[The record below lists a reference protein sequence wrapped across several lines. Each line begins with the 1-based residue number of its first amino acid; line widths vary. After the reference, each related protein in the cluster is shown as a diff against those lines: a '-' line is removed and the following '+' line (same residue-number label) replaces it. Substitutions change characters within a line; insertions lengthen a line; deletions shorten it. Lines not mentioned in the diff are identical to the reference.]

1 MSIENKKTVEI
12 YEEKAATYLKT
23 TIEHDKLDEEKAKR
37 KKEKLQN
44 FIKEN
49 LEQFKKGS
57 KVFEIGSADGENAKY
72 IESLGYNITASDIA
86 DAFINETKSKV
97 ENTVKFNVLEDDFKD
112 KYLAVLAWRVF
123 VHFTKEDLDITLN
136 KVHKALEN
144 GGIFIFNIMNR
155 ETKVCD
161 EEWVD
166 FPNEYHMDAERYYKY
181 FLKEEVDS
189 LISKTDFKIKS
200 FHMEGGDNKNK
211 WLVYVL
217 EK

>member
-23 TIEHDKLDEEKAKR
+23 TIEHDKLDPEKAKR

-49 LEQFKKGS
+49 LEQLKKGS

-155 ETKVCD
+155 ETKACD

>member
-12 YEEKAATYLKT
+12 YERKAATYLKT

-72 IESLGYNITASDIA
+72 IKELGYNVTASDIA
-86 DAFINETKSKV
+86 DAFIDETKSKI
-97 ENTVKFNVLEDDFKD
+97 ENTIKFNVLEDDFKD
-112 KYLAVLAWRVF
+112 KYSAVFAWRVF

-136 KVHKALEN
+136 KVYKALEN
-144 GGIFIFNIMNR
+144 GGVFIFNIMNR
-155 ETKVCD
+155 ETRDCD

-166 FPNEYHMDAERYYKY
+166 FPNEYHMNAERYYKY
-181 FLKEEVDS
+181 FSEKEVNE
-189 LISKTDFKIKS
+189 LIQKTNFKINS
-200 FHMEGGDNKNK
+200 FHKEGGESKNK

-217 EK
+217 KK

>member
-23 TIEHDKLDEEKAKR
+23 TIEHDKLDPEKAKR
-37 KKEKLQN
+37 KKEKLQS

-86 DAFINETKSKV
+86 DAFINEAKSKV

-155 ETKVCD
+155 ETKACD

>member
-23 TIEHDKLDEEKAKR
+23 TIEHDKLDPEKAKR

-44 FIKEN
+44 FIKTN
-49 LEQFKKGS
+49 LDSLEKGS

-72 IESLGYNITASDIA
+72 IKELGYNVTASDIA
-86 DAFINETKSKV
+86 DAFIDETKSKI
-97 ENTVKFNVLEDDFKD
+97 ENTIKFNVLEDDFKD
-112 KYLAVLAWRVF
+112 KYSAVLAWRVF

-136 KVHKALEN
+136 KVYKALEN
-144 GGIFIFNIMNR
+144 GGVFIFNIMNR
-155 ETKVCD
+155 ETRDCD

-166 FPNEYHMDAERYYKY
+166 FPNEYHMNAERYYKY
-181 FLKEEVDS
+181 FSEKEVNE
-189 LISKTDFKIKS
+189 LIQKTNFKINS
-200 FHMEGGDNKNK
+200 FHKEGGESKNK

-217 EK
+217 KK

>member
-72 IESLGYNITASDIA
+72 IKELGYNVTASDIA

-112 KYLAVLAWRVF
+112 KYSAVLAWRVF

-155 ETKVCD
+155 ESKACD

-181 FLKEEVDS
+181 YKKEEVDS

>member
-12 YEEKAATYLKT
+12 YERKAATYLKT
-23 TIEHDKLDEEKAKR
+23 TIDHDKLDPEKAKR

-72 IESLGYNITASDIA
+72 IKELGYNVTASDIA
-86 DAFINETKSKV
+86 DAFINETKSKI
-97 ENTVKFNVLEDDFKD
+97 ENTIKFNVLEDDFKD
-112 KYLAVLAWRVF
+112 KYSAVLAWRVF

-136 KVHKALEN
+136 KVYKALEN
-144 GGIFIFNIMNR
+144 GGVFIFNIMNR
-155 ETKVCD
+155 ETRDCD

-166 FPNEYHMDAERYYKY
+166 FPNEYHMNAERYYKY
-181 FLKEEVDS
+181 FSEKEVNE
-189 LISKTDFKIKS
+189 LIQKTNFKINS
-200 FHMEGGDNKNK
+200 FHKEGGESKNK

-217 EK
+217 KK

>member
-72 IESLGYNITASDIA
+72 IKELGYNITASDIA

-136 KVHKALEN
+136 KVYKALEN
-144 GGIFIFNIMNR
+144 GGVFIFNIMNR
-155 ETKVCD
+155 ETRDCD

-166 FPNEYHMDAERYYKY
+166 FPNEYHMNAERYYKY
-181 FLKEEVDS
+181 FSEKEVNE
-189 LISKTDFKIKS
+189 LIQKTNFKINS
-200 FHMEGGDNKNK
+200 FHKEGGESKNK

-217 EK
+217 KK

>member
-12 YEEKAATYLKT
+12 YEEKAATYIKT

-72 IESLGYNITASDIA
+72 IESLGYNVTASDIA
-86 DAFINETKSKV
+86 DAFIDETKSKI

-136 KVHKALEN
+136 KVYKALEN
-144 GGIFIFNIMNR
+144 GGVFIFNIMNR
-155 ETKVCD
+155 ETRDCD

-166 FPNEYHMDAERYYKY
+166 FPNEYHMNAERYYKY
-181 FLKEEVDS
+181 FSEKEVNE
-189 LISKTDFKIKS
+189 LIQKTNFKINS
-200 FHMEGGDNKNK
+200 FHKEGGESKNK

-217 EK
+217 KK

>member
-72 IESLGYNITASDIA
+72 IKELGYNVTASDIA
-86 DAFINETKSKV
+86 DAFIDETKSKI

-155 ETKVCD
+155 ETKACD

-181 FLKEEVDS
+181 FSEKEVNE
-189 LISKTDFKIKS
+189 LIQKTNFKINS
-200 FHMEGGDNKNK
+200 FHKEGGESKNK

-217 EK
+217 KK

>member
-23 TIEHDKLDEEKAKR
+23 TIEHDKLDPEKAKR

-155 ETKVCD
+155 ETKACD

-200 FHMEGGDNKNK
+200 FHMEGGDNQNK

>member
-37 KKEKLQN
+37 KKEKLQS

-97 ENTVKFNVLEDDFKD
+97 ENTVKFNVLENDFKD

-155 ETKVCD
+155 ETKACD

>member
-72 IESLGYNITASDIA
+72 IKELGYNITASDIA

-112 KYLAVLAWRVF
+112 KYVAVLAWRVF

-136 KVHKALEN
+136 KVHNALEN

-155 ETKVCD
+155 ETKACD

>member
-12 YEEKAATYLKT
+12 YERKATTYLKT
-23 TIEHDKLDEEKAKR
+23 TIEHDKLDPEKAKR

-72 IESLGYNITASDIA
+72 IKELGYNITASDIA
-86 DAFINETKSKV
+86 DAFIDETKSKI
-97 ENTVKFNVLEDDFKD
+97 ENTIKFNVLEDDFKD

-155 ETKVCD
+155 ETKACD

>member
-12 YEEKAATYLKT
+12 YERKAATYLKT

-72 IESLGYNITASDIA
+72 IKELGYNVTASDIA
-86 DAFINETKSKV
+86 DAFINETKSKI
-97 ENTVKFNVLEDDFKD
+97 ENTIKFNVLEDDFKD
-112 KYLAVLAWRVF
+112 KYSAVFAWRVF

-155 ETKVCD
+155 ETKACD

-166 FPNEYHMDAERYYKY
+166 FPNEYHMNAERYYKY
-181 FLKEEVDS
+181 FSEKEVNE
-189 LISKTDFKIKS
+189 LIQKTNFKINS
-200 FHMEGGDNKNK
+200 FHKEGGESKNK

-217 EK
+217 KK

>member
-37 KKEKLQN
+37 KKEKLHN

-155 ETKVCD
+155 ETKACD

>member
-144 GGIFIFNIMNR
+144 GGVFIFNIMNR

>member
-166 FPNEYHMDAERYYKY
+166 FPNGYHMDAERYYKY

-189 LISKTDFKIKS
+189 LISNTDFTIKS

>member
-72 IESLGYNITASDIA
+72 IKELGYNITASDIA

-155 ETKVCD
+155 ETKACD

-181 FLKEEVDS
+181 YKKEEVDS

>member
-23 TIEHDKLDEEKAKR
+23 TIEHDKLDPEKAKR

-144 GGIFIFNIMNR
+144 GGVFIFNIMNR

-200 FHMEGGDNKNK
+200 FHMEGGEKKNK

>member
-1 MSIENKKTVEI
+1 MSKENKKTVEV
-12 YEEKAATYLKT
+12 YQEKAATYLKT
-23 TIEHDKLDEEKAKR
+23 TIEHDTLDPEKAKR

-72 IESLGYNITASDIA
+72 IKELGYNITASDIA
-86 DAFINETKSKV
+86 DAFINETQSKV
-97 ENTVKFNVLEDDFKD
+97 ENTIKFNVLEDDFKD
-112 KYLAVLAWRVF
+112 KYSAVLAWRVF

-136 KVHKALEN
+136 KVYKALEN
-144 GGIFIFNIMNR
+144 GGVFIFNIMNR
-155 ETKVCD
+155 ETRDCD

-166 FPNEYHMDAERYYKY
+166 FPNEYHMNAERYYKY
-181 FLKEEVDS
+181 FSEKEVNE
-189 LISKTDFKIKS
+189 LIQKTNFKINS
-200 FHMEGGDNKNK
+200 FHKEGGESKNK

-217 EK
+217 KK

>member
-1 MSIENKKTVEI
+1 MSKENKKTVEV
-12 YEEKAATYLKT
+12 YQEKAATYLRT

-72 IESLGYNITASDIA
+72 IKELGYNVTASDIA
-86 DAFINETKSKV
+86 DAFIDETKSKI
-97 ENTVKFNVLEDDFKD
+97 ENTIKFNVLEDDFKD
-112 KYLAVLAWRVF
+112 KYSAVFAWRVF

-136 KVHKALEN
+136 KVYKALEN
-144 GGIFIFNIMNR
+144 GGVFIFNIMNR
-155 ETKVCD
+155 ETRDCD

-166 FPNEYHMDAERYYKY
+166 FPNEYHMNAERYYKY
-181 FLKEEVDS
+181 FSEKEVNE
-189 LISKTDFKIKS
+189 LIQKTNFKINS
-200 FHMEGGDNKNK
+200 FHKEGGESKNK

-217 EK
+217 KK

>member
-23 TIEHDKLDEEKAKR
+23 TIEHDKLDPEKAKR

-57 KVFEIGSADGENAKY
+57 KVFEIGSADGENAKF
-72 IESLGYNITASDIA
+72 IKDLGYDVTASDIA
-86 DAFINETKSKV
+86 EAFINESKSKV
-97 ENTVKFNVLEDDFKD
+97 ENTIKFNVLEDEFKD
-112 KYLAVLAWRVF
+112 KYVAILAWRVF
-123 VHFTKEDLDITLN
+123 VHFTKEDLELTLN
-136 KVHKALEN
+136 KVYNALEE
-144 GGIFIFNIMNR
+144 GGVFIFNIMNR
-155 ETKVCD
+155 ETKTCD

>member
-1 MSIENKKTVEI
+1 MSKENKKTVEI
-12 YEEKAATYLKT
+12 YEKKAATYLKT
-23 TIEHDKLDEEKAKR
+23 TIEHDKLDPEKAKR

-49 LEQFKKGS
+49 LEQLKKGS
-57 KVFEIGSADGENAKY
+57 KVFEIGSADGENAKF
-72 IESLGYNITASDIA
+72 IKDLGYNITASDIA

-97 ENTVKFNVLEDDFKD
+97 ENTIKFNVLEDEFKD
-112 KYLAVLAWRVF
+112 KYVAILAWRVF
-123 VHFTKEDLDITLN
+123 VHFTKEDLELTLN
-136 KVHKALEN
+136 KVYNALEED
-144 GGIFIFNIMNR
+144 GVFIFNIMNR
-155 ETKVCD
+155 ETKTCD

-166 FPNEYHMDAERYYKY
+166 FPNEYHMNAERYYKY

>member
-72 IESLGYNITASDIA
+72 IKELGYNVTASDIA

-155 ETKVCD
+155 ETKACD

>member
-72 IESLGYNITASDIA
+72 IKELGYNITASDIA

>member
-12 YEEKAATYLKT
+12 YERKAATYLKT

-72 IESLGYNITASDIA
+72 IKELGYNVTASDIA
-86 DAFINETKSKV
+86 DAFIDETKSKI
-97 ENTVKFNVLEDDFKD
+97 ENTIKFNVLEDDFKD
-112 KYLAVLAWRVF
+112 KYSAVFAWRVF

-136 KVHKALEN
+136 KVYKALEN
-144 GGIFIFNIMNR
+144 GGVFIFNIMNR
-155 ETKVCD
+155 ETRDCN

-166 FPNEYHMDAERYYKY
+166 FPNEYHMNAERYYKY
-181 FLKEEVDS
+181 FSEKEVNE
-189 LISKTDFKIKS
+189 LIQKTNFKINS
-200 FHMEGGDNKNK
+200 FHKEGGESKNK

-217 EK
+217 KK

>member
-72 IESLGYNITASDIA
+72 IESLGYNVTASDIA
-86 DAFINETKSKV
+86 DAFIDETKSKI

-136 KVHKALEN
+136 KVYKALEN
-144 GGIFIFNIMNR
+144 GGVFIFNIMNR
-155 ETKVCD
+155 ETRDCD

-166 FPNEYHMDAERYYKY
+166 FPNEYHMNAERYYKY
-181 FLKEEVDS
+181 FSEKEVNE
-189 LISKTDFKIKS
+189 LIQKTNFKINS
-200 FHMEGGDNKNK
+200 FHKEGGESKNK

-217 EK
+217 KK

>member
-12 YEEKAATYLKT
+12 YERKAATYLKT

-72 IESLGYNITASDIA
+72 IKELGYNVTASDIA
-86 DAFINETKSKV
+86 DAFIDETKSKI
-97 ENTVKFNVLEDDFKD
+97 ENTIKFNVLEDGFKD
-112 KYLAVLAWRVF
+112 KYSAVFAWRVF

-136 KVHKALEN
+136 KVYKALEN
-144 GGIFIFNIMNR
+144 GGVFIFNIMNR
-155 ETKVCD
+155 ETRDCD

-166 FPNEYHMDAERYYKY
+166 FPNEYHMNAERYYKY
-181 FLKEEVDS
+181 FSEKEVNE
-189 LISKTDFKIKS
+189 LIQKTNFKINS
-200 FHMEGGDNKNK
+200 FHKEGGESKNK

-217 EK
+217 KK

>member
-155 ETKVCD
+155 ETKACD

>member
-23 TIEHDKLDEEKAKR
+23 TIEHDKLDPEKAKR

-72 IESLGYNITASDIA
+72 IESLGYNVTASDIA
-86 DAFINETKSKV
+86 DAFINETKSKI
-97 ENTVKFNVLEDDFKD
+97 ENTIKFNVLEDDFKD
-112 KYLAVLAWRVF
+112 KYSAVFAWRVF

-136 KVHKALEN
+136 KVYKALEN
-144 GGIFIFNIMNR
+144 GGVFIFNIMNR
-155 ETKVCD
+155 ETRDCD

-166 FPNEYHMDAERYYKY
+166 FPNEYHMNAERYYKY
-181 FLKEEVDS
+181 FSEKEVNE
-189 LISKTDFKIKS
+189 LIQKTNFKINS
-200 FHMEGGDNKNK
+200 FHKEGGESKNK

-217 EK
+217 KK

>member
-72 IESLGYNITASDIA
+72 IKELGYNVTASDIA
-86 DAFINETKSKV
+86 DAFINETKSKI
-97 ENTVKFNVLEDDFKD
+97 ENTIKFNVLEDDFKD

-155 ETKVCD
+155 ETKACD

>member
-72 IESLGYNITASDIA
+72 IKELGYNITASDIA

-155 ETKVCD
+155 ETKACD

-166 FPNEYHMDAERYYKY
+166 FPNEYHMNAERYYKY
-181 FLKEEVDS
+181 FSEKEVNE
-189 LISKTDFKIKS
+189 LIQKTNFKINS
-200 FHMEGGDNKNK
+200 FHKEGGESKNK

-217 EK
+217 KK

>member
-72 IESLGYNITASDIA
+72 IKELGYNITASDIA

-155 ETKVCD
+155 ETKACD

>member
-72 IESLGYNITASDIA
+72 IKELGYNITASDIA

-155 ETKVCD
+155 ETKACD

-181 FLKEEVDS
+181 YKKEEVDS

-200 FHMEGGDNKNK
+200 FHMEGGDNKKK

>member
-72 IESLGYNITASDIA
+72 IERLGYNITASDIA

-123 VHFTKEDLDITLN
+123 VHFTKEDLELTLN
-136 KVHKALEN
+136 KVYNALEE
-144 GGIFIFNIMNR
+144 GGVFIFNIMNR

>member
-23 TIEHDKLDEEKAKR
+23 TIEHDKLDPEKAKR

-155 ETKVCD
+155 ETKACD

>member
-155 ETKVCD
+155 ETKACD

-200 FHMEGGDNKNK
+200 FHMEGGDNQNK